1 MLLMKAKFSIDHIN
15 VIFQRNSEG
24 NPDKDLVNFQVATTH
39 NFAADD
45 FTADSSLDVRSD
57 VLGVPIGT
65 PSSGAQVGPPLDPP
79 IESGELFFTDAD
91 DIVIT
96 CRITNGSHTD
106 DATNFAMALKI
117 GGCVAAAIGGG
128 MELEKKLGLLKLSRS
143 MEIVALDGLFLGLV
157 VALAGEILGD
167 YGVALGLVA
176 PDCDGPVFDTIT
188 SNNIIKIPG
197 SLIARGISKGA
208 IQLNQPFLFDPITD
222 DTQVSQAH
230 CGHNPS
236 TKITPA
242 VTVTSAAP
250 LVPTFGGLPGL
261 AKKFKAR
268 VGHRPEIWQNTWGDQ
283 DTIEGSRILCTVA
296 KSSIAELASGM
307 SGDVVTAKLTL
318 APNVAD
324 LIGSL
329 PQGAGQAKTELS
341 PSAMAPAAGVAA
353 GNTAVAV
360 VAEHILAIS
369 VRENADSPTGA
380 ELLKVA
386 SNAAFT
392 IPMNT
397 TAFTENILP
406 LDKSGISFLQHL
418 HLGGD
423 TAVSHVPPTGD
434 TAVLPLDTSGIS
446 FLKHLHFGGD
456 TAGSHVPATG
466 GTAVSHV
473 PSGLQFAD
481 SIVLD
486 GRVTL
491 QLYDAYDESNRF
503 VGPRLRYRRI
513 NSDSGFTET
522 DVMLQ
527 PAQPVPR

>member
-24 NPDKDLVNFQVATTH
+24 DPDKDLVNFQVATTH
-39 NFAADD
+39 NFGADE
-45 FTADSSLDVRSD
+45 FTADVPLDVRSD
-57 VLGVPIGT
+57 FLGVPIGT

-91 DIVIT
+91 DIIIT
-96 CRITNGSHTD
+96 CRITNGSHTE
-106 DATNFAMALKI
+106 DAAHFANALKI

-128 MELEKKLGLLKLSRS
+128 VELAALIKGLGKNDAFQIQVKGVEL
-143 MEIVALDGLFLGLV
+143 VGLIA
-157 VALAGEILGD
+157 ALAGEFLSD
-167 YGVALGLVA
+167 YGVALGLVD
-176 PDCDGPVFDTIT
+176 PDCDGPVFDSIT
-188 SNNIIKIPG
+188 SGKIWKIPG
-197 SLIARGISKGA
+197 SLIADGIAKGV
-208 IQLNQPFLFDPITD
+208 IPLNQPVALDQVAFTD
-222 DTQVSQAH
+222 DTQVGQPH

-250 LVPTFGGLPGL
+250 LVPTFGELPGL

-268 VGHRPEIWQNTWGDQ
+268 VGHRPEVWQNTWGDH

-296 KSSIAELASGM
+296 KSSIAELASGVF
-307 SGDVVTAKLTL
+307 GDVVRAKLSLT
-318 APNVAD
+318 PNVAE

-329 PQGAGQAKTELS
+329 PQGPGQAKTEL
-341 PSAMAPAAGVAA
+341 PASAMTPAAGVAA

-380 ELLKVA
+380 ELGNVT

-397 TAFTENILP
+397 TGF
-406 LDKSGISFLQHL
+406 SGNVF
-418 HLGGD
+418 
-423 TAVSHVPPTGD
+423 
-434 TAVLPLDTSGIS
+434 PLDTSGIS

-456 TAGSHVPATG
+456 TAVSHVPPTGDTAVSHVPVSG

-486 GRVTL
+486 GGVTL

-503 VGPRLRYRRI
+503 VGPRVRYRRI
-513 NSDSGFTET
+513 GGDSGFTDS

-527 PAQPVPR
+527 PAQHVPR